1 MRRGQRVCVTGA
13 DERGREEEEEQEE
26 SKVAEPNS
34 VGKEEASH
42 VGRRGVS
49 AYLSKVACGGQ
60 AGRQYPGGRKKDGRA
75 DECKQKE
82 RQRESEERRQGVCV
96 SRDIWGRG

>member
-1 MRRGQRVCVTGA
+1 MWGA
-13 DERGREEEEEQEE
+13 A
-26 SKVAEPNS
+26 V
-34 VGKEEASH
+34 
-42 VGRRGVS
+42 
-49 AYLSKVACGGQ
+49 YLHIYLRWRAGGQ

-96 SRDIWGRG
+96 ERDIWGRG